1 MNIFVYADESG
12 VFDYKHNKVF
22 VFGGLI
28 FLDKDEKDSAQRL
41 YIAAEKVQRD
51 NGAARG
57 HSEMKAIYLE
67 NKQKYSMFRSMNHYH
82 RFGVVVEQEHV
93 NKKIFDNKK
102 TKQRY
107 LDYAFKIAVKSE
119 LQKML
124 YNNEICKNSIENI
137 YVFMDE
143 HTTATNG
150 RYELREA
157 LENEFK
163 NGTYNMTWEKYFP
176 PLFPGMKS
184 VDLKLKDSKQDALI
198 RAADIVANRLYW
210 AASNKNYNQVKNS
223 IDFIFL
229 PKQHEC

>member
-1 MNIFVYADESG
+1 
-12 VFDYKHNKVF
+12 
-22 VFGGLI
+22 
-28 FLDKDEKDSAQRL
+28 
-41 YIAAEKVQRD
+41 
-51 NGAARG
+51 
-57 HSEMKAIYLE
+57 
-67 NKQKYSMFRSMNHYH
+67 MFRSMNHYH
-82 RFGVVVEQEHV
+82 RFGVVVEQEYV
-93 NKKIFDNKK
+93 IKNIFNNKK

-124 YNNEICKNSIENI
+124 DNNEICKNSIENI

-163 NGTYNMTWEKYFP
+163 NGTYNMTWEKHFP

-229 PKQHEC
+229 PRQHEC